1 MIGKSYNHNQR
12 NCHNL
17 LDETARNISLTTDF
31 WSSRAKHGY
40 LGVTATWITP
50 DLKIKNVMLEI
61 NYIPSPHTAV
71 VIADSLHKII
81 SDWKLE
87 DRISSITTD
96 NGANMVASIPFLKI
110 KPGCSDIL
118 CLPCTAQT
126 LQLAIIK
133 GLAPVEVLVARV
145 RRLVR
150 FFVTQKQVERLTAV
164 QKKLGYN
171 EVLYLIQDVPTRWN
185 STYYAWDCI
194 YFLKDA
200 IIQLQTDLI
209 TSSIREEKNDGIKL
223 KKIMLSDSEWEL
235 IDQLVTLLM
244 PFEEE
249 TRKFSGGTYVTLS
262 RMISTIKELI
272 FDLARDFPSNNTTNL
287 SYEDNEEVNTFPI
300 ETNDEEVISD
310 FTNKKISIKEP
321 LNTTGVLNKVQNNIY
336 NALIFYWNIPN
347 ELGLMA
353 ALLDP
358 RYKNLDFVKDEDERQ
373 QIIQKLRD
381 EYNKI
386 NNEPANSQEEI
397 QLEPVS
403 PEEGSSRSY
412 KKYQQLRLMKYKNK
426 QQVLNDE
433 STAKVDKIAE
443 YLAMPLA
450 METEDPLEW
459 WKAHVQIFPN
469 LSKLARKYL
478 VIPATSVSSERLFSD
493 AGNLINAQRTRLN
506 TNLVG
511 KMLFLKRNMNVMNV
525 FARNWNEE

>member
-50 DLKIKNVMLEI
+50 DLKIK
-61 NYIPSPHTAV
+61 
-71 VIADSLHKII
+71 DII

-118 CLPCTAQT
+118 RLPCTAHT

-133 GLAPVEVLVARV
+133 RLAPVEVLVARV

-171 EVLYLIQDVPTRWN
+171 EVLHLIQDVPT
-185 STYYAWDCI
+185 Y
-194 YFLKDA
+194 
-200 IIQLQTDLI
+200 LI
-209 TSSIREEKNDGIKL
+209 TLSIRKEKNDGAKL

-272 FDLARDFPSNNTTNL
+272 FDLAGDFPSDNTTNL

-321 LNTTGVLNKVQNNIY
+321 LNTTGVLNK
-336 NALIFYWNIPN
+336 NIPN

-353 ALLDP
+353 ALLDS
-358 RYKNLDFVKDEDERQ
+358 RYKNLDFVKDEDEKQ
-373 QIIQKLRD
+373 QIIQKLCD

-386 NNEPANSQEEI
+386 NNETANSQKEI

-459 WKAHVQIFPN
+459 
-469 LSKLARKYL
+469 
-478 VIPATSVSSERLFSD
+478 
-493 AGNLINAQRTRLN
+493 
-506 TNLVG
+506 
-511 KMLFLKRNMNVMNV
+511 
-525 FARNWNEE
+525 

>member
-50 DLKIKNVMLEI
+50 DLKIKDVILE
-61 NYIPSPHTAV
+61 
-71 VIADSLHKII
+71 
-81 SDWKLE
+81 LE

-118 CLPCTAQT
+118 CLPCTAHT

-145 RRLVR
+145 RRLMFQPVGILHTMLGIVFI
-150 FFVTQKQVERLTAV
+150 FF
-164 QKKLGYN
+164 
-171 EVLYLIQDVPTRWN
+171 
-185 STYYAWDCI
+185 
-194 YFLKDA
+194 KDA

-209 TSSIREEKNDGIKL
+209 TSSIREEKNDGAKL

-272 FDLARDFPSNNTTNL
+272 FDLAGDFPSDNTTNL
-287 SYEDNEEVNTFPI
+287 SYEDNEEVNIFPI

-321 LNTTGVLNKVQNNIY
+321 LNTTGVLNKVQNT
-336 NALIFYWNIPN
+336 
-347 ELGLMA
+347 
-353 ALLDP
+353 
-358 RYKNLDFVKDEDERQ
+358 
-373 QIIQKLRD
+373 
-381 EYNKI
+381 
-386 NNEPANSQEEI
+386 
-397 QLEPVS
+397 
-403 PEEGSSRSY
+403 
-412 KKYQQLRLMKYKNK
+412 
-426 QQVLNDE
+426 VLH
-433 STAKVDKIAE
+433 TTI
-443 YLAMPLA
+443 M
-450 METEDPLEW
+450 
-459 WKAHVQIFPN
+459 
-469 LSKLARKYL
+469 R
-478 VIPATSVSSERLFSD
+478 
-493 AGNLINAQRTRLN
+493 
-506 TNLVG
+506 
-511 KMLFLKRNMNVMNV
+511 
-525 FARNWNEE
+525 

>member
-1 MIGKSYNHNQR
+1 
-12 NCHNL
+12 
-17 LDETARNISLTTDF
+17 
-31 WSSRAKHGY
+31 
-40 LGVTATWITP
+40 
-50 DLKIKNVMLEI
+50 
-61 NYIPSPHTAV
+61 
-71 VIADSLHKII
+71 
-81 SDWKLE
+81 
-87 DRISSITTD
+87 
-96 NGANMVASIPFLKI
+96 MVASIPFLKI

-118 CLPCTAQT
+118 RLPCTAHT

-133 GLAPVEVLVARV
+133 RLAPVEVLVARV

-171 EVLYLIQDVPTRWN
+171 EVLHLIQDVPTH
-185 STYYAWDCI
+185 
-194 YFLKDA
+194 
-200 IIQLQTDLI
+200 LI
-209 TSSIREEKNDGIKL
+209 TSSIREEKNNGAKL

-272 FDLARDFPSNNTTNL
+272 FDLAGDFPSDNTTNL

-321 LNTTGVLNKVQNNIY
+321 LNTTGVLNK
-336 NALIFYWNIPN
+336 NIPN

-353 ALLDP
+353 ALLDS
-358 RYKNLDFVKDEDERQ
+358 RYKNLDFVKDEDEKQ
-373 QIIQKLRD
+373 QIIQKLCD

-386 NNEPANSQEEI
+386 NNETANSQKEI

-426 QQVLNDE
+426 QQVLNVE

-459 WKAHVQIFPN
+459 
-469 LSKLARKYL
+469 
-478 VIPATSVSSERLFSD
+478 
-493 AGNLINAQRTRLN
+493 
-506 TNLVG
+506 
-511 KMLFLKRNMNVMNV
+511 
-525 FARNWNEE
+525 